1 MTVLLKYSIILNTIT
16 IKNYFHAFS
25 RTANGDE
32 VWPQCYG
39 VSHYLIVKKGSSN
52 AGEKASLVPLNI
64 SVPNEQKLLLEYTSY
79 TASINYFGSEAP
91 NELHLEYQNLKRYN
105 WSY

>member
-1 MTVLLKYSIILNTIT
+1 MTFLLKYSIILNTIT

-25 RTANGDE
+25 RAANDYE

-39 VSHYLIVKKGSSN
+39 VNHYLIVKIGSLN
-52 AGEKASLVPLNI
+52 AGEKASLATLNT
-64 SVPNEQKLLLEYTSY
+64 SVPNEQKLLFEYTSY

-91 NELHLEYQNLKRYN
+91 NELHLE
-105 WSY
+105 